1 MRADRPIEDTK
12 PWYRQFWPWFIIA
25 LPASAVVAGLI
36 TLYIASS
43 GRDTL
48 VKDNYYKDGL
58 AINQDLA
65 KAQRAATLGISAEL
79 GYDPATGDVTVIPTG
94 MPAGVD
100 RLRLLVVHPTL
111 AEFDQTVS
119 VSRAADGGYGARLR
133 LLGPAKWRIQL
144 LPEAGDWRLEGRL
157 ALPEQ
162 TQASLR

>member
-25 LPASAVVAGLI
+25 LPGTAVVAGLI

-43 GRDTL
+43 GQDTL
-48 VKDNYYKDGL
+48 VKDDYYKDGL

-79 GYDPATGDVTVIPTG
+79 RYDPATGDITITPNGLPTSV
-94 MPAGVD
+94 AQ
-100 RLRLLVVHPTL
+100 LNLLVVHPTL
-111 AEFDQTVS
+111 AEFDQSLS
-119 VSRAADGGYGARLR
+119 VSRTADGRFGARLR

-144 LPEAGDWRLEGRL
+144 LPDDGDWRLEGRL
-157 ALPEQ
+157 AVPDQ
-162 TQASLR
+162 TQVGLR

>member
-1 MRADRPIEDTK
+1 
-12 PWYRQFWPWFIIA
+12 
-25 LPASAVVAGLI
+25 
-36 TLYIASS
+36 
-43 GRDTL
+43 
-48 VKDNYYKDGL
+48 
-58 AINQDLA
+58 
-65 KAQRAATLGISAEL
+65 
-79 GYDPATGDVTVIPTG
+79 

-119 VSRAADGGYGARLR
+119 VSRAADGRYGARLR

-157 ALPEQ
+157 VLPEQ